1 MNLKMEEVETKTL
14 FFYGTL
20 RDEEVREIVIG
31 DHIKQFN
38 LIDGYLIGYKL
49 FRVKNANYPL
59 ILRDPSSKAKIFGL
73 IATGIDEKI
82 VKILDIFEGKNYS
95 RAEVVA
101 FQVCDDTE
109 VISEIYMPKRSLQ
122 YSEEWIYED
131 WYRHGREF
139 FFQDD
144 FSIEGV
150 GSPD

>member
-1 MNLKMEEVETKTL
+1 MKMEEEETKTL

-20 RDEEVREIVIG
+20 RDERVREIVIG

-49 FRVKNANYPL
+49 HRVKNANYPL
-59 ILRDPSSKAKIFGL
+59 ILRDPSSKVKICGL
-73 IATGIDEKI
+73 IATGLDEKI
-82 VKILDIFEGKNYS
+82 VKILDTFEGKNYS

-101 FQVCDDTE
+101 FQAFDDTE
-109 VISEIYMPKRSLQ
+109 VMSEIYMPKGSLQ

-131 WYRHGREF
+131 WYRHEREF

-150 GSPD
+150 RCPD

>member
-1 MNLKMEEVETKTL
+1 MNLKMEEAETKTL

-20 RDEEVREIVIG
+20 RDEKVREIVIG
-31 DHIKQFN
+31 DHGKQFN

-59 ILRDPSSKAKIFGL
+59 ILRDPSSKVKICGL
-73 IATGIDEKI
+73 IATGLDEKTL
-82 VKILDIFEGKNYS
+82 KILDIFEGKNYS

-101 FQVCDDTE
+101 YQVCDDTE
-109 VISEIYMPKRSLQ
+109 VMSEIYMPKGSLQ
-122 YSEEWIYED
+122 YSKEWKYED
-131 WYRHGREF
+131 WYRHDREF

-150 GSPD
+150 RSPD

>member
-1 MNLKMEEVETKTL
+1 MNLKMEQVETKTL

-20 RDEEVREIVIG
+20 RDEGVREIVIG
-31 DHIKQFN
+31 DHIKQLN

-49 FRVKNANYPL
+49 HRVKNANYPL
-59 ILRDPSSKAKIFGL
+59 ILRDPSSKVKICGL
-73 IATGIDEKI
+73 IATGLDEKI
-82 VKILDIFEGKNYS
+82 VKILDTFEGKNYS

-101 FQVCDDTE
+101 FQVCDDTK

-150 GSPD
+150 RSPD

>member
-20 RDEEVREIVIG
+20 RDEGVREIVIG
-31 DHIKQFN
+31 DHIKQYN
-38 LIDGYLIGYKL
+38 LIDGYLIGHKL

-59 ILRDPSSKAKIFGL
+59 ILRDPSSKVKICGL
-73 IATGIDEKI
+73 IATGLDEKI
-82 VKILDIFEGKNYS
+82 VRILDIFEGENYS

-101 FQVCDDTE
+101 FQACDDTE
-109 VISEIYMPKRSLQ
+109 VMSEIYMPKGSLQ
-122 YSEEWIYED
+122 YSEEWTYED
-131 WYRHGREF
+131 WYRQEREF

>member
-1 MNLKMEEVETKTL
+1 MSLMMDEVETKTL

-20 RDEEVREIVIG
+20 RDEEVREVVIG

-49 FRVKNANYPL
+49 FRVRNTNYPL
-59 ILRDPSSKAKIFGL
+59 ILRDPSSKVKIFGL
-73 IATGIDEKI
+73 IAKGLDEKI

-109 VISEIYMPKRSLQ
+109 VISEIYMPKGSLQ

-131 WYRHGREF
+131 WYKHERKF

-144 FSIEGV
+144 FSTEGV
-150 GSPD
+150 RSPD